1 MAVEQMVKL
10 YEHDPRPIHAPSP
23 GTPAYQQIQHEL
35 VNGWLVHSMTSLEEV
50 HTPLGGGG
58 GTRGVSVLVVYQR
71 EKVESGTASRGPL
84 LDADATTQEGK
95 LDQIDRLQPD
105 SQLKLAE
112 IRQRATEA
120 YEQSEPPSSAQD

>member
-10 YEHDPRPIHAPSP
+10 YEHDPRPVHAPSP

-71 EKVESGTASRGPL
+71 EKVESGTVSQGPL
-84 LDADATTQEGK
+84 LDADAAMREEA
-95 LDQIDRLQPD
+95 LDQLDRLQPD
-105 SQLKLAE
+105 SQQSTAE

-120 YEQSEPPSSAQD
+120 YEQSEPPSPGKE

>member
-10 YEHDPRPIHAPSP
+10 YEHDPRPVHAPSP

-58 GTRGVSVLVVYQR
+58 GTRGVSILVVYQR
-71 EKVESGTASRGPL
+71 EKVESGTAAQGPL
-84 LDADATTQEGK
+84 LGDDAAMREEA

-105 SQLKLAE
+105 SQQSTAE

-120 YEQSEPPSSAQD
+120 YEQSEPPPSEQD

>member
-10 YEHDPRPIHAPSP
+10 YEHDPRPVHAPSP

-71 EKVESGTASRGPL
+71 EKVESGPAFQEPL
-84 LDADATTQEGK
+84 LDADATTQEST

-105 SQLKLAE
+105 SQLTLAE

-120 YEQSEPPSSAQD
+120 YEQTEPPSSSQD

>member
-10 YEHDPRPIHAPSP
+10 YEHDPRPVHAPSP

-58 GTRGVSVLVVYQR
+58 GTRGVSILVVYQR
-71 EKVESGTASRGPL
+71 EKVESGTAAQGPL
-84 LDADATTQEGK
+84 RGDDAAMREEA

-105 SQLKLAE
+105 SQQTTAE

-120 YEQSEPPSSAQD
+120 YEQSEPPQSE